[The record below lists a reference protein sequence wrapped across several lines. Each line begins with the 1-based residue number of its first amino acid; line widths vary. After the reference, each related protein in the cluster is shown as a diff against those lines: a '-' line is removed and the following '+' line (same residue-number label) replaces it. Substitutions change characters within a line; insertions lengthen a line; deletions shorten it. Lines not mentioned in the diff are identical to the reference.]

1 MLKQNEVKVNAD
13 LVGALAAR
21 TFEAVQNGHCV
32 FLDIHGHVNAYV
44 FQISKSKD
52 KYSETVFERRF
63 YSDMLSDEQFQENIV
78 ECIEQLR
85 RLSIGAVNE

>member
-1 MLKQNEVKVNAD
+1 MLKQNEIEVNAD
-13 LVGALAAR
+13 LIGELAAK

-32 FLDIHGHVNAYV
+32 FFNIHGHVNSYV

-63 YSDMLSDEQFQENIV
+63 YSDMLSNEQFQENIS